1 MPFIR
6 GRYHINPVLGEAME
20 AARETEAALA
30 ALENAAARENDGGS
44 DDFGGDEAGSK
55 KAAKGPV
62 HRVEIEAAELVPSHT
77 GRAARGYVARV
88 HRQSAGDVDET
99 QGATE
104 AGSDASYR
112 GGGSE
117 AISGR
122 GKFGARGRAPAAPPA
137 ETHVFADHRDLV
149 SFLREELGK
158 DCGR

>member
-20 AARETEAALA
+20 AAREAEEALA
-30 ALENAAARENDGGS
+30 VLERAAAQENGEGS
-44 DDFGGDEAGSK
+44 GEFGGNKTQGK
-55 KAAKGPV
+55 KAARGPV

-88 HRQSAGDVDET
+88 HRAYDGETDDTPDGAASASRGSHRGDSSGTLFDRRSLPTNGRASAG
-99 QGATE
+99 
-104 AGSDASYR
+104 
-112 GGGSE
+112 
-117 AISGR
+117 
-122 GKFGARGRAPAAPPA
+122 PPA

-149 SFLREELGK
+149 SFLRDELAK

>member
-6 GRYHINPVLGEAME
+6 GQYHINPVLGEAME

-30 ALENAAARENDGGS
+30 ALENAAAQEDDGGS
-44 DDFGGDEAGSK
+44 DAPRGDEAGPK

-88 HRQSAGDVDET
+88 HRQSTGDVDET
-99 QGATE
+99 QGAA

-112 GGGSE
+112 GGGQE

-122 GKFGARGRAPAAPPA
+122 GKVGAGGRAPAVPPA

-149 SFLREELGK
+149 GFLRDELGK
-158 DCGR
+158 DCGL